1 MKDMTQSN
9 IKKYSIWN
17 LIILVMAIIVIVGV
31 GTYAW
36 LSYRS
41 KNTAMVLTVG
51 DINNVQITL
60 KPYQLD
66 LSLSPKLTLDTSN
79 ANTDYVTVTVANN
92 SSSARNFKLFYDI
105 HEIDS
110 GLQNSNFRYTIVKTN
125 DSSTTTGNF
134 ANANTTN
141 DFYILDGSIPGGTTY
156 IYKVYTWLYGN
167 SSNTPGLT
175 FKGDLRASIAEG
187 QYQVMLNAN
196 GGSVSPNTIMVS
208 YGGTY
213 GSLPTPTRTGYT
225 FLGWNGRNIFNPR
238 TMTLSNTT
246 FNSTTEEVTF
256 SSGVWDRI
264 LDKLKWTPMPSTTY
278 TIVVDVSQNTFN
290 KEIQL
295 ITDERFYIEQYN
307 NKIVIPASTVNKYV
321 SSFTTRDDFSNV
333 TLGSFWFNTN
343 SAVTGTFKTKLAI
356 YEGTDIVSWEPYY
369 ITSSTTVVQNNNHT
383 LTAMWQKNP

>member
-1 MKDMTQSN
+1 MEDMTQSS
-9 IKKYSIWN
+9 IKKYSIGN

-134 ANANTTN
+134 ASANTTN

-156 IYKVYTWLYGN
+156 TYKVYTWLYGN

-187 QYQVMLNAN
+187 QYQVVLNAN

-225 FLGWNGRNIFNPR
+225 FLGWNGKNRINYNTVSATLNSQGISANSSGYISDSSPTSDTRGWDYSYNSGWRTELSDGTYTVSLNFSTQSTTGDNRMVIKNIGETILVNQSLANKASVSATF
-238 TMTLSNTT
+238 TLSESETINT
-246 FNSTTEEVTF
+246 VVKGYD
-256 SSGVWDRI
+256 GVYR
-264 LDKLKWTPMPSTTY
+264 
-278 TIVVDVSQNTFN
+278 
-290 KEIQL
+290 IQL
-295 ITDERFYIEQYN
+295 E
-307 NKIVIPASTVNKYV
+307 
-321 SSFTTRDDFSNV
+321 
-333 TLGSFWFNTN
+333 
-343 SAVTGTFKTKLAI
+343 
-356 YEGTDIVSWEPYY
+356 EGTVATAWEPYY